1 MPKQQMLTWGLIAL
15 GWLGG
20 LTHGVGWANEINADW
35 QLAKQ
40 DRGVAV
46 YTGAVA
52 GSKFLAFKAVTIVA
66 DPLDEVLAVLLDHT
80 KYPLWYANC
89 EQAQVLDVLGTDQTM
104 VRIVVK
110 TPFPLASRE
119 TINTVTLTRSE
130 HSARIDLV
138 NAPGAVPL
146 TRGVV
151 RMQTAGGTWVLQT
164 VPRGTQV
171 LQTYH
176 ADPQV
181 KMPAWMINRFIIDG
195 PLQSM
200 KNLADRL
207 ERETK

>member
-1 MPKQQMLTWGLIAL
+1 MRFWRFCWIIQSIRFG
-15 GWLGG
+15 
-20 LTHGVGWANEINADW
+20 
-35 QLAKQ
+35 
-40 DRGVAV
+40 
-46 YTGAVA
+46 
-52 GSKFLAFKAVTIVA
+52 
-66 DPLDEVLAVLLDHT
+66 
-80 KYPLWYANC
+80 YANC

-151 RMQTAGGTWVLQT
+151 RMQTAGGSWVLQT
-164 VPRGTQV
+164 VPGGTQV

-176 ADPQV
+176 ADSSGQD
-181 KMPAWMINRFIIDG
+181 ACLD
-195 PLQSM
+195 
-200 KNLADRL
+200 D
-207 ERETK
+207 